1 MYSILS
7 KRIIDTASK
16 RSSSLRRSIILLIT
30 ILVPISTWA
39 QIKSAGS
46 AQNAVEL
53 SGIILDLNQGDALI
67 GANIWISPK
76 GEPEKVLQGFSTDAN
91 GRFRGIWSEAFAE
104 GYADLDLNV
113 SYVGYTS
120 LHFPLETALQEI
132 EKAKAATGDQRWV
145 IRLQADNELEALLIK
160 GVRSKSSDPVSQT
173 TLSPVQLEQSYRG
186 QQPIFLLEGLS
197 PSVISFSES
206 GTRMGNY
213 GGMRLRGIAQE
224 RINMTLNGI
233 PLNDM
238 IDHGVFFSNFTDLGA
253 NFESVQIQRGV
264 GIAPN
269 GVASYAGSV
278 NFETVRLQDRE
289 RGGEMNVGL
298 GSFNTYR
305 LSGSVSSGLIDD
317 RWSLYGSYS
326 SLQSD
331 GFRDYTA
338 TNAYSFFFS
347 GAYIGNRHLFK
358 WNAFDARSKNG
369 LGYLVATKSQIEADP
384 RINLLDPNDKDDFGQ
399 RLVQFQHS
407 MTIDQSSSLQSS
419 LYYGGVGGDFFYTYD
434 DGSGSLAQI
443 NYPLYNDHYGFM
455 STYFYE
461 QEQWSLS
468 TGVHAYRFNRIN
480 EESVTP
486 NFEQAYY
493 NEQSYKDELS
503 WFGRAQWQA
512 DQLHVQADLQIR
524 SMRLTVEPD
533 YEFIGRPSEGDLRY
547 DWTFINPRIG
557 ITFIHSPSLSSYAS
571 LGRMGRE
578 PTKVD
583 IFGGFSL
590 ISENFESAANTSF
603 GPEFVNNIEAGLR
616 WNRSKMAV
624 SGNLFY
630 MDFVDEIAPI
640 GQLLAFGV
648 QKRENIASSARYG
661 AELEWNTLL
670 VSSLMPTGSPSR
682 SSSLSWE
689 GNLAWMRSQI
699 DAFSTPDGQRY
710 VDQEAILSPNWIIN
724 QALVLDA
731 LTRWGIRLEGRY
743 VSESFMELT
752 NNPSFVVPAYTLLNA
767 QISWKGSR
775 FDLGMDFNNLLD
787 AQYYSTGSPVDVDF
801 NGSMDEPGFLANAGR
816 NIMLSTRFRF

>member
-7 KRIIDTASK
+7 KKVIDAASK
-16 RSSSLRRSIILLIT
+16 QSRSLSTFIILLIT
-30 ILVPISTWA
+30 ILAPVSTWA
-39 QIKSAGS
+39 QIKSAGP
-46 AQNAVEL
+46 AHNAVEI
-53 SGIILDLNQGDALI
+53 SGIIQDLDQGDALI

-76 GEPEKVLQGFSTDAN
+76 GEPEKILQGYSSDAN
-91 GRFRGIWSEAFAE
+91 GRFRGIWSEAFSE
-104 GYADLDLNV
+104 GYASLDLNV

-120 LHFPLETALQEI
+120 LHFPLQTALQEM
-132 EKAKAATGDQRWV
+132 EKAKVATGDQLWV

-160 GVRSKSSDPVSQT
+160 GVRAKSTDPVSQT
-173 TLSPVQLEQSYRG
+173 TLSPVQLEQNYRG

-197 PSVISFSES
+197 PSVNSFSES

-278 NFETVRLQDRE
+278 NFETVRLQDRV
-289 RGGEMNVGL
+289 RGGAMNIGVGA
-298 GSFNTYR
+298 FNTYR
-305 LSGSVSSGLIDD
+305 LSASVSSGIIDD

-331 GFRDYTA
+331 GFRDYTS
-338 TNAYSFFFS
+338 TTAYSFFFS
-347 GAYIGNRHLFK
+347 GAYIGDRHLFK
-358 WNAFDARSKNG
+358 WNAFDARSQNG
-369 LGYLVATKSQIEADP
+369 LGYLVATESQLEADP

-407 MTIDQSSSLQSS
+407 MQIDKRSSLQSS
-419 LYYGGVGGDFFYTYD
+419 LYYGGAGGDYFYTYD

-443 NYPLYNDHYGFM
+443 NYPLFNDHYGFM
-455 STYFYE
+455 STYFYDYKR
-461 QEQWSLS
+461 LNVS
-468 TGVHAYRFNRIN
+468 TGVHVYRFNRIN
-480 EESVTP
+480 QESVTP

-493 NEQSYKDELS
+493 NEQSYKEELS
-503 WFGRAQWQA
+503 WFGRVQWQA
-512 DQLHVQADLQIR
+512 DKLHVQADLQIR

-533 YEFIGRPSEGDLRY
+533 YDFLSRPSQGDLLFN
-547 DWTFINPRIG
+547 WTFINPRIG
-557 ITFIHSPSLSSYAS
+557 FTLEHSKALSSYAS

-578 PTKVD
+578 PTRVD

-590 ISENFESAANTSF
+590 ISENFESAANNSF
-603 GPEFVNNIEAGLR
+603 GPEYVNNLEAGLR
-616 WNRSKMAV
+616 WNRSKMAF

-648 QKRENIASSARYG
+648 QKRENIASSARFG
-661 AELEWNTLL
+661 AEFEWNTLL
-670 VSSLMPTGSPSR
+670 FSSLPTAASPTQTNT
-682 SSSLSWE
+682 LSWE
-689 GNLAWMRSQI
+689 GSLAWMQSQI
-699 DAFSTPDGQRY
+699 NSFTNADGQSYKDR
-710 VDQEAILSPNWIIN
+710 EAILSPNWIIN
-724 QALVLDA
+724 QALVFEA
-731 LTRWGIRLEGRY
+731 FTRWGIRLEGRY
-743 VSESFMELT
+743 VSESYMELT
-752 NNPSFVVPAYTLLNA
+752 NNPSFVVPASTLVNA
-767 QISWKGSR
+767 QLSWRGPR
-775 FDLGMDFNNLLD
+775 VDVRVDFNNLLD
-787 AQYYSTGSPVDVDF
+787 VQYYSTGSPVDIDY
-801 NGSMDEPGFLANAGR
+801 NGSFDEPGFLANAGR
-816 NIMLSTRFRF
+816 NAMLSTRFHF